1 MSDSKHADGRTS
13 HLLKLTKDVKSIGIA
28 LDSIVDYDLN
38 SFKLKIRDDFS
49 LDQIISTNKA
59 SANSNVA
66 KLAAF
71 AVKIMEDA

>member
-49 LDQIISTNKA
+49 LD
-59 SANSNVA
+59 
-66 KLAAF
+66 
-71 AVKIMEDA
+71 